1 MAAIAAS
8 AISIAPSTDSSA
20 SRFCGGTALG
30 VSVRDFFDHD
40 GLDGGDYV
48 VCNLD
53 VDHVGAQFPDRLVQP
68 HLALVQLEP
77 ARLADRVCDLLRGD
91 GAEQPAVRAGVVGDR
106 EHGLGEQRRR
116 LTATLLLIASG
127 RLGGLHAAP
136 GRGDRRVGGGL
147 CELARREEVPQ
158 VTRGDVHD
166 RAGFAE
172 PLDVLQQDRLR
183 HRLSARRRRAGAPA
197 RGPASRPSPA
207 GSGVGGRQ
215 PVMRRERIL
224 PLSDR

>member
-8 AISIAPSTDSSA
+8 EISIAPSTDSSA
-20 SRFCGGTALG
+20 SRFCGGYGCARGERQDHSL
-30 VSVRDFFDHD
+30 RHD
-40 GLDGGDYV
+40 GLHGGDDV
-48 VCNLD
+48 VCDLD
-53 VDHVGAQFPDRLVQP
+53 VDHVGAQFPDRLFQP
-68 HLALVQLEP
+68 HLALVDLEP
-77 ARLADRVCDLLRGD
+77 ARLLDRVGDLLRGD
-91 GAEQPAVRAGVVGDR
+91 GAEQPAVLTRAVGDR

-127 RLGGLHAAP
+127 RLSGLHAAT

-158 VTRGDVHD
+158 VTRGDIHD

-207 GSGVGGRQ
+207 GSGVGGSSR
-215 PVMRRERIL
+215 
-224 PLSDR
+224 